1 MEYMEAMMQ
10 NQYDAQNQL
19 IMELDQVRAERDAL
33 AAQVEDLEFQR
44 VCAVTQATNMFDALR
59 LAIAAFDK
67 YEMSVD
73 DYPSIEHVRM
83 RERLYSAAFLN
94 ADRHLAEIRAEAIVS
109 VAKDCYE
116 ISLID
121 KFVFE
126 LLNKIAAKVRQG
138 GE

>member
-1 MEYMEAMMQ
+1 MITQ
-10 NQYDAQNQL
+10 QQYD
-19 IMELDQVRAERDAL
+19 ELKAERDAL
-33 AAQVEDLEFQR
+33 AAQVTDLEFQR

-94 ADRHLAEIRAEAIVS
+94 ADRHLAEIRAEAVLKFAEDIGVFS
-109 VAKDCYE
+109 SEYDDQGYVEVAKWRVKEY
-116 ISLID
+116 
-121 KFVFE
+121 
-126 LLNKIAAKVRQG
+126 AAKVRQG
-138 GE
+138 GAE

>member
-1 MEYMEAMMQ
+1 MITQ
-10 NQYDAQNQL
+10 QQYD
-19 IMELDQVRAERDAL
+19 ELKAERDAL
-33 AAQVEDLEFQR
+33 AAQVTDLEFQR

-94 ADRHLAEIRAEAIVS
+94 ADKHLAEIRAEAVLKFAEDIGVFS
-109 VAKDCYE
+109 SEYDDQGYVEVAKWRVKEY
-116 ISLID
+116 
-121 KFVFE
+121 
-126 LLNKIAAKVRQG
+126 AAKVRQG
-138 GE
+138 GAE